1 MRRVE
6 PRIDPDGVGAVGPLE
21 PEVCAE
27 VASRAAALI
36 DVAALARE
44 GAGEALLLWRTD
56 GSEAWLNTWWQGRD
70 SGFHDHDGSGGGVH
84 VLAGA
89 VTGEYLR
96 IDGGREVTRYE
107 GGASFSF
114 PGNAIHRVDHLEGAV
129 TVHVYSPPL
138 RSIGHYELVDGVLRR
153 DPGSPEEISPASVEL
168 TSALGARAE

>member
-1 MRRVE
+1 MHCME
-6 PRIDPDGVGAVGPLE
+6 PRIDPAVVGAVGLLQ
-21 PEVCAE
+21 PEACAE
-27 VASRAAALI
+27 VASRAAALV
-36 DVAALARE
+36 DLAALPRD
-44 GAGEALLLWRTD
+44 GSGEASLLWRTD

-89 VTGEYLR
+89 VTGEYLQVEGR
-96 IDGGREVTRYE
+96 REVTRYE
-107 GGASFSF
+107 AGAAFSF

-153 DPGSPEEISPASVEL
+153 DPGPPEEISPASVDL
-168 TSALGARAE
+168 TSALDARR